1 MATGRAGQLFDQE
14 MPEPARAQ
22 SVVDPTTELAVT
34 GAPGPEGAP
43 VGRGGRAGPGG
54 RVGRGGRAGPQHLRR
69 GIRLWAFR
77 WTKWRVAGLL
87 VLLALAPVAWSY
99 GHALTYPGTDSVALR
114 TTEWLK
120 DHGFRRE
127 VLWVEREWYL
137 HHAPKVGAKLKAGSI
152 PVPRPTTPTSAL
164 PAGAVSP
171 PIICPQNVKP
181 FVANPVPGEGVWQG
195 AGRYVSGRPAICTT
209 FLRPDAI
216 HTGLVTGVAWMNESM
231 LKAELFAGTSDPGG
245 SGWVN
250 HSPIPIDLRPNVY
263 ATFNSG
269 FKLKDSNGG
278 YYAEG
283 RTVKPLV
290 PGEASLVFHTDG
302 TATVAEWGRDA
313 TMGPDIAA
321 VRQNLRLIVDGG
333 APVPSLGTDNY
344 TLWGYTLGNKVL
356 VWRSGVGVDDHG
368 NLIYAAG
375 NGLSVQT
382 LAQVLAAAGAVRAM
396 ELDINSSWVD
406 FMTYDGGAAG
416 TPVVPT
422 KLLSGMLPAAD
433 KYYHLSSRDFI
444 VLLGR

>member
-1 MATGRAGQLFDQE
+1 MAFRRAGQLFDQE
-14 MPEPARAQ
+14 LSQPAPPA
-22 SVVDPTTELAVT
+22 SITDPTEELAPVP
-34 GAPGPEGAP
+34 APPN
-43 VGRGGRAGPGG
+43 GRASDPPGG
-54 RVGRGGRAGPQHLRR
+54 SRGPQHRR
-69 GIRLWAFR
+69 KGWR
-77 WTKWRVAGLL
+77 WTRWRVAGLV
-87 VLLALAPVAWSY
+87 VLLALSPVAWSY
-99 GHALTYPGTDSVALR
+99 GNALTTPGTDSIALR

-120 DHGFRRE
+120 DHGFRRW

-137 HHAPKVGAKLKAGSI
+137 HHAPKVGAKLKAGAI
-152 PVPRPTTPTSAL
+152 PVPPPTTATTAAA
-164 PAGAVSP
+164 AGTTP
-171 PIICPQNVKP
+171 PIICPNDVKP

-195 AGRYVSGRPAICTT
+195 AGRFISGRPAVCTT

-216 HTGLVTGVAWMNESM
+216 HTGLVTGVAWMNQSM

-245 SGWVN
+245 SGWAN
-250 HSPIPIDLRPNVY
+250 ASPIPLSLRPNVY

-283 RTVKPLV
+283 RLVKPLV
-290 PGEASLVFHTDG
+290 NGQASLVFHTDG

-313 TMGPDIAA
+313 TMGPTIAA

-333 APVPSLGTDNY
+333 TPVPSLDHDNY

-356 VWRSGVGVDDHG
+356 VWRSGVGVDAKG

-375 NGLSVQT
+375 NGLSVKT

-406 FMTYDGGAAG
+406 FMTYDGGAMG
-416 TPVVPT
+416 TPVVPS
-422 KLLSGMLPAAD
+422 KLLSGMQPAAD
-433 KYYHLSSRDFI
+433 KYFHLSSRDFI
-444 VLLGR
+444 VLLAR

>member
-1 MATGRAGQLFDQE
+1 MPARRAGQLFDQE
-14 MPEPARAQ
+14 VPEPAPTQ
-22 SVVDPTTELAVT
+22 STVDSTEELVATTSPAD
-34 GAPGPEGAP
+34 GAARDGS
-43 VGRGGRAGPGG
+43 GRT
-54 RVGRGGRAGPQHLRR
+54 GPQHRR
-69 GIRLWAFR
+69 GGFR
-77 WTKWRVAGLL
+77 WSRWRIAGVV

-99 GHALTYPGTDSVALR
+99 GHALATPGSDSVATR

-120 DHGFRRE
+120 DHGFRRW
-127 VLWVEREWYL
+127 VLWVEREWYT
-137 HHAPKVGAKLKAGSI
+137 HHAPKVGGKLKAGAI
-152 PVPRPTTPTSAL
+152 PVPPPTTAL
-164 PAGAVSP
+164 PAPAVGVVKP
-171 PIICPQNVKP
+171 PIICPESVKP

-195 AGRYVSGRPAICTT
+195 AGRLINGRPAVCTT

-216 HTGLVTGVAWMNESM
+216 HTGLVTGVAWMNESL
-231 LKAELFAGTSDPGG
+231 LKAALFAGTSDPGG

-250 HSPIPIDLRPNVY
+250 HSPIPLALRPDLY

-283 RTVKPLV
+283 HLVKALV
-290 PGEASLVFHTDG
+290 AGQASLVFRTDG

-333 APVPSLGTDNY
+333 APVASLDKDSY

-356 VWRSGVGVDDHG
+356 VWRSGVGVDAHG
-368 NLIYAAG
+368 DLIYAAG
-375 NGLSVQT
+375 NGLSVKT

-406 FMTYDGGAAG
+406 FMTYDGGAMG

-422 KLLSGMLPAAD
+422 KLLPGMQPPAD
-433 KYYHLSSRDFI
+433 KYFQLSSRDFI
-444 VLLGR
+444 VLLAR